1 MESII
6 KIGALLREK
15 GWFISTAESCTGGNL
30 GTLLSKY
37 SGSSSFYKGSI
48 ICYSTSMKLNI
59 LEIEEQLIKKYS
71 VVSREIVEIMAKQ
84 IKIKSGSDVAIATT
98 GNLGPKKGE
107 SSAEIGTVYISILT
121 PKNHITRKFFFEGD
135 REKNLRDTIK
145 NALELLVD
153 TLCK

>member
-71 VVSREIVEIMAKQ
+71 WTPACNSQLENTP
-84 IKIKSGSDVAIATT
+84 GHPLATV
-98 GNLGPKKGE
+98 N
-107 SSAEIGTVYISILT
+107 
-121 PKNHITRKFFFEGD
+121 
-135 REKNLRDTIK
+135 
-145 NALELLVD
+145 
-153 TLCK
+153 

>member
-1 MESII
+1 
-6 KIGALLREK
+6 
-15 GWFISTAESCTGGNL
+15 
-30 GTLLSKY
+30 
-37 SGSSSFYKGSI
+37 
-48 ICYSTSMKLNI
+48 MKLNI
-59 LEIEEQLIKKYS
+59 LEIDDKLIKKYS

-121 PKNHITRKFFFEGD
+121 PKNHITRKFFFDGD

-153 TLCK
+153 ILCK

>member
-1 MESII
+1 M
-6 KIGALLREK
+6 
-15 GWFISTAESCTGGNL
+15 
-30 GTLLSKY
+30 
-37 SGSSSFYKGSI
+37 
-48 ICYSTSMKLNI
+48 
-59 LEIEEQLIKKYS
+59 
-71 VVSREIVEIMAKQ
+71 VSREIVEIMAKQ

-121 PKNHITRKFFFEGD
+121 PKNQITRKFFFDGD

-153 TLCK
+153 ILCK

>member
-6 KIGALLREK
+6 KIGALLRDK
-15 GWFISTAESCTGGNL
+15 GWFISPAESCTGGNL
-30 GTLLSKY
+30 GSLLSKY

-121 PKNHITRKFFFEGD
+121 PKNHITRKFFFDGD

-153 TLCK
+153 ILCK